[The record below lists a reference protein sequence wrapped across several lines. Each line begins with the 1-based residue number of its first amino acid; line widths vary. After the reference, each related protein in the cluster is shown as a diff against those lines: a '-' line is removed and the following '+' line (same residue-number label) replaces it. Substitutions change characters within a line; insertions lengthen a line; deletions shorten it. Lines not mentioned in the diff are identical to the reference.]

1 MTYELAFLESALK
14 EWRKLAPSIRQQFKA
29 KLAERL
35 LAPRVPAARLHAM
48 TDCYKI
54 KLRAAGYRLVY
65 QVDDRVVLVTVHRRR
80 QGRQGSRLSQRRKA
94 SPQIARTTASRS
106 A

>member
-1 MTYELAFLESALK
+1 MTYELAFVESALK
-14 EWRKLAPSIRQQFKA
+14 EWRKLAPPIRGQLKE

-35 LAPRVPAARLHAM
+35 RAPHVPSARLHGM

-65 QVDDRVVLVTVHRRR
+65 QVDDRVVLVTVVAVGKRDKGLVYLSAGKRVRR
-80 QGRQGSRLSQRRKA
+80 
-94 SPQIARTTASRS
+94 
-106 A
+106 

>member
-14 EWRKLAPSIRQQFKA
+14 EWRKLAPTIRDQLKG

-35 LAPRVPAARLHAM
+35 RAPHVPSARLHGLP
-48 TDCYKI
+48 DCYKI

-65 QVDDRVVLVTVHRRR
+65 QVDDNVVLVIVVAVGKRDKGLVYLSAGKQVERSRRR
-80 QGRQGSRLSQRRKA
+80 
-94 SPQIARTTASRS
+94 
-106 A
+106 